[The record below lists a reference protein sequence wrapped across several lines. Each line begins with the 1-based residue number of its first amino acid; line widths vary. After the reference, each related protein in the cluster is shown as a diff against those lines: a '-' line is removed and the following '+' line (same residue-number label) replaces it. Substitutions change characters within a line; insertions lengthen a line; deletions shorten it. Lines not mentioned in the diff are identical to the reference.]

1 MYVDK
6 YIDRNKY
13 IDRYRYMKVKLLIAE
28 SSLTLCDPTDC
39 SLPISSIHGRTLGE
53 YVDEHQGMTSW
64 WFRW

>member
-1 MYVDK
+1 
-6 YIDRNKY
+6 
-13 IDRYRYMKVKLLIAE
+13 MKVKLLIAE